1 MKPFERAYVPD
12 EEIEIIFQDVVN
24 QWTAGDPEI
33 RKAYPITDPE
43 RFRKELWAQLQEMTK
58 ADEVWRNDMY
68 QVVVRKVEGE
78 VFHLSIKRLDRQPIH
93 DWRDLQE
100 IKNML
105 IGPEHEAAEL
115 YPAESRKVDSAN
127 QYHLWGR
134 LDPAWRFPFGF
145 QTRMVSAR
153 SIGKSVNREEGK

>member
-12 EEIEIIFQDVVN
+12 SEVEVIFQDVVN
-24 QWTAGDPEI
+24 QWLAGDPEI
-33 RKAYPITDPE
+33 RKAYPVADAE
-43 RFRKELWAQLQEMTK
+43 QFKRDLRAQLTDVTK
-58 ADEVWRNDMY
+58 ADEIWRNDIY
-68 QVVVRKVEGE
+68 QVAVRRIDGE
-78 VFHLSIKRLDRQPIH
+78 VFHLSIKRIDRQPIH

-100 IKNML
+100 IKNEL

-134 LDPAWRFPFGF
+134 LDPTWRFPFGWH
-145 QTRMVSAR
+145 TRMVSGR
-153 SIGKSVNREEGK
+153 SIGRSVNREGAK